1 MPNQFNHHYTR
12 EEATA
17 LLPQLRQWLERLRDR
32 RRELE
37 KRDRRLG
44 QLMNRG
50 HDVGGPLVNEWVKIM
65 ADIRE
70 VFAEFE
76 SREILV
82 KDLERGLVDFPAII
96 GDREVF
102 LCWEQDEDTVE
113 FWHDLDAGYA
123 GREHL

>member
-1 MPNQFNHHYTR
+1 MPNQFKQHFTR

-17 LLPQLRQWLERLRDR
+17 LLPQIRQWLARLREL

-37 KRDRRLG
+37 GRDQRLG

-65 ADIRE
+65 TNIRE
-70 VFAEFE
+70 VFGEFE
-76 SREILV
+76 RREILI
-82 KDLERGLVDFPAII
+82 KDLERGLVDFPALI
-96 GDREVF
+96 GGREVF
-102 LCWEQDEDTVE
+102 LCWEQDEETVE
-113 FWHDLDAGYA
+113 FWHELEGGYA

>member
-1 MPNQFNHHYTR
+1 MSNRFQHHYTR

-17 LLPQLRQWLERLRDR
+17 LLPQIRQWLSQLRDLR
-32 RRELE
+32 QELE
-37 KRDRRLG
+37 KRDHRLG

-70 VFAEFE
+70 TFSEFE
-76 SREILV
+76 RREILV

-96 GDREVF
+96 GNREVF
-102 LCWEQDEDTVE
+102 LCWEQDEETVE